1 MLAMIEAPPE
11 QRERTKP
18 TDAEIAAVVRS
29 ARMAR
34 QALSNGA
41 EELG

>member
-1 MLAMIEAPPE
+1 MIEAPPE